1 MSEVLKRVPDFYCK
15 CRVHL
20 CTCDCCVI
28 VQVYKCS
35 LNIVSRASEQTT
47 YPKLRYPAAC
57 PALCG
62 PKSSDEPN
70 AILLLTEL
78 RNCGIQFQ
86 KNKKKMEGLDKDD
99 IVGALIEVEVEVGED
114 GELISLAPVLNSPGA
129 PADAAAAVAA
139 PDEEENKIEELPSDD
154 EEGGGQEGGGDA
166 TSEKEASSGT
176 ERRTLFTPGSLIL
189 VLSSAGGAVHPGSV
203 LSRCSSALHWNSYA
217 DVHFRCLRITKG
229 LTTGCRTMLPL
240 CLGCSPSASPSPAST
255 PGGRST
261 STSRKVRNDARR
273 WMSSATSAPCTLWS
287 F

>member
-62 PKSSDEPN
+62 PKSSDEPD

-166 TSEKEASSGT
+166 TSEKEASSG
-176 ERRTLFTPGSLIL
+176 
-189 VLSSAGGAVHPGSV
+189 GGADAEASADGSGTFRGSV
-203 LSRCSSALHWNSYA
+203 IVWQSPYRTPLSPIIPNPPPRLFPFHVC
-217 DVHFRCLRITKG
+217 
-229 LTTGCRTMLPL
+229 
-240 CLGCSPSASPSPAST
+240 
-255 PGGRST
+255 
-261 STSRKVRNDARR
+261 
-273 WMSSATSAPCTLWS
+273 
-287 F
+287 